1 MSRDSKQPVPM
12 PRNKL
17 DNEAST
23 PQSPTRYMK
32 GGSTPPPVLPKK
44 WTVKK
49 SPGGSETENGGP
61 KIVIADQSNTNIHQA
76 KQFRLPPMPP
86 RRDPDHGDEIL
97 DSGSLLVWW
106 KEKKSWDSLCDD
118 IISPRKIIEVKAEHL
133 YKAIKTYILLLTEHA
148 ATLKEYTSELQCTAD
163 NLNKYSK
170 GTKIAAITGG
180 ATTVLGGVAAAAGVI
195 LSPVTLGASLALTVV
210 GVGVAAA
217 GGVTGATA
225 AITDKVSTSLDK
237 KKMKKI
243 LQEYMDLMKDIIS
256 SLEFVNKGMEQ
267 LKQHDLSLLCKA
279 RRDSARVASMVDLS
293 TTGGASAGTIAGAS
307 AGASAG
313 ALEANSKAFGMIEGF
328 TLAMDSY
335 YTQGKHGEK
344 MKKGLESK
352 LATKIRKLAEGLN
365 NGLDE
370 LIHIKGLFSKHC
382 QGV

>member
-23 PQSPTRYMK
+23 PQSPTRYIK
-32 GGSTPPPVLPKK
+32 GGSVSSTPPPVLPKK

-76 KQFRLPPMPP
+76 KQFRLPPILP

-97 DSGSLLVWW
+97 DSSSLLVCW
-106 KEKKSWDSLCDD
+106 KEKKSWDSLCKD
-118 IISPRKIIEVKAEHL
+118 IPPGRTIKIKAEHL
-133 YKAIKTYILLLTEHA
+133 YKAIKTYIRLVTERA
-148 ATLKEYTSELQCTAD
+148 ATLKEYTSELQCIAD

-180 ATTVLGGVAAAAGVI
+180 TTTVLGGVAAAAGVI

-267 LKQHDLSLLCKA
+267 LKQHDLSLLCEA
-279 RRDSARVASMVDLS
+279 RRDSARVAKMVNLS
-293 TTGGASAGTIAGAS
+293 TTGGGSAR
-307 AGASAG
+307 
-313 ALEANSKAFGMIEGF
+313 ALEANTQACGMIEGF
-328 TLAMDSY
+328 NLAMDSY